1 MRSLQAVLT
10 RPPEAAAI
18 DTRGAWWA
26 RHQALAREAETP
38 LDLAILGGFAAD
50 RLGYAFASGYQ
61 AALRALV
68 PDLPPDRVASICV
81 TERGGGHPR
90 AIETRLE
97 RLGDGRVRIT
107 GHKRWATLGDHGG
120 LLLVVASAG
129 ADAQGKNRLH
139 VVRVDASLP
148 GVTLRPMP
156 EPPFTPEIAHDEIDL
171 DGVIANEAD
180 ILPGDGFDRYVRPF
194 RTIEDLH
201 VQAAVYAYAIREV
214 RAHALAR
221 SLAERFAALLAA
233 LKPLTAEPS
242 APATHVALAG
252 VFTLARGALDEL
264 DRVWAQTES
273 PAHARWERD
282 RLLLSVAGN
291 ARETRLAKAWDRLA
305 DAEKTAETRSTQRE
319 EE

>member
-1 MRSLQAVLT
+1 MRSLHAVLT

-18 DTRGAWWA
+18 DSRAAWWA
-26 RHQALAREAETP
+26 RHQAALREAETP

-68 PDLPPDRVASICV
+68 PELPADRVASICV

-97 RLGDGRVRIT
+97 RLGDGRARIT
-107 GHKRWATLGDHGG
+107 GHKRWATLGDGGG
-120 LLLVVASAG
+120 LLLVVASSG

-171 DGVIANEAD
+171 DGVIVNEAD

-201 VQAAVYAYAIREV
+201 VQAAVYAYAIREI
-214 RAHALAR
+214 RAHALPR

-233 LKPLTAEPS
+233 LRPLTADPS
-242 APATHVALAG
+242 AAVTMERDAPYPPALAAAHVALAG
-252 VFTLARGALDEL
+252 VLTLARGALDEL

-291 ARETRLAKAWDRLA
+291 AREKRLAKAWEQLSR
-305 DAEKTAETRSTQRE
+305 
-319 EE
+319 

>member
-1 MRSLQAVLT
+1 MRALHAVLT
-10 RPPEAAAI
+10 MPPEAAPI
-18 DTRGAWWA
+18 ESREAWWD
-26 RHQALAREAETP
+26 RHRGIAREAETP
-38 LDLAILGGFAAD
+38 LDLAIRGGFAAD

-68 PDLPPDRVASICV
+68 PDLPADRVASICV

-97 RLGDGRVRIT
+97 PLGDGRIRVT
-107 GHKRWATLGDHGG
+107 GHKRWATLGDAGG

-129 ADAQGKNRLH
+129 AAAQGRNQLR

-171 DGVIANEAD
+171 EGVIVSESD
-180 ILPGDGFDRYVRPF
+180 VLPGDGFDRYVRPF

-201 VQAAVYAYAIREV
+201 VQAAVYAYAIREI
-214 RAHALAR
+214 RAHALPP

-233 LKPLTAEPS
+233 IHPLAAAPS
-242 APATHVALAG
+242 APETHVALGG
-252 VFTLARGALDEL
+252 VLALARGPLDEL
-264 DRVWAQTES
+264 DRVWAKTES

-282 RLLLSVAGN
+282 RLLLSVASN
-291 ARETRLAKAWDRLA
+291 AREQRLAKAWELLSRVV
-305 DAEKTAETRSTQRE
+305 
-319 EE
+319 